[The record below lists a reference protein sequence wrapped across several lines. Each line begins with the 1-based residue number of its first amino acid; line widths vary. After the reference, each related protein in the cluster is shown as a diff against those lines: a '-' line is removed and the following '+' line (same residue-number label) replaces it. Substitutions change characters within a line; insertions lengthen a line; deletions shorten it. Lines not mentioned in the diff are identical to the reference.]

1 MNMNFIILKEV
12 NPSSELELGS
22 YMNIKGVEVL
32 ELTMNMTGNQST
44 ICPTLI
50 WDKETV
56 ILVDAGVP
64 SQLTEIRRVMDQVG
78 AQFSRLSKVIITHQD
93 LDHISGLPELL
104 MTTKH
109 KVEVLAHKEERPYI
123 QGEKPL
129 IKFNPVQM
137 AKRIESLPE
146 DQRKQMEKVF
156 EASKKIKANVD
167 KTVED
172 GEVLPYCGGI
182 TVIHTPGHTPGH
194 ICLYLNQSKAL
205 VAGDALNVIEGQL
218 VGPNPEHAADI
229 EMARKSLEKLTRYD
243 IETAICYHG
252 GVFKENVNQCLLD
265 LVNGYREK
273 AD

>member
-1 MNMNFIILKEV
+1 
-12 NPSSELELGS
+12 
-22 YMNIKGVEVL
+22 MNIKGVEVL
-32 ELTMNMTGNQST
+32 ELTMNITGKQST

-64 SQLTEIRRVMDQVG
+64 SQLTEIRRVMDRVG

-104 MTTKH
+104 MTTEH
-109 KVEVLAHKEERPYI
+109 RVEVMAHKEERPYI

-129 IKFNPVQM
+129 IKFDPVQM
-137 AKRIESLPE
+137 AKRLEALPE
-146 DQRKQMEKVF
+146 EQRKQMEKVF

-229 EMARKSLEKLTRYD
+229 EMARKSLEKLTQYD

-252 GVFKENVNQCLLD
+252 GVFKENVNQRLLD
-265 LVNGYREK
+265 LINGYREK
-273 AD
+273 TN